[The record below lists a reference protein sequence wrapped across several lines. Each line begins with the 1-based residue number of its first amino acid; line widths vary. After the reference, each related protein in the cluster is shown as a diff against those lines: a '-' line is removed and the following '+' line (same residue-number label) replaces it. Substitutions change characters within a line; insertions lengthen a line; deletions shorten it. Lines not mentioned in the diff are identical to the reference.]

1 MNNININLL
10 KKFNLKFYLLSYIIF
25 IFLIST
31 LIKQQL
37 TINHTLAFIELIIY
51 YTITMPF
58 IQFNIDIIN
67 NPEKTNSII
76 SQQIQ
81 NKDSI
86 PYFLMADSFLFNLPT
101 SFLIKYNFIKLIITS
116 IIPIIVFMI

>member
-81 NKDSI
+81 NKDFI